1 MQFKNPVLNF
11 FEKMKSNR
19 RFSTLVFL
27 ISSLSILIILL
38 LIGIILPQSTVDIN
52 LSDIKQAPSAHH
64 IFGTDWLGRDM
75 LCRTLKGLSV
85 SMEVGIITAVASCVI
100 AVILGASAAYFGGKV
115 DSVIKWLT
123 DVTMG
128 MPMTIF
134 LIMIS
139 VLVGKGKKGII
150 LGVVLTHWV
159 HLARI
164 IRVEVMQIRNRQY
177 IAQSRS
183 FGKSGLYILKN
194 HILPA
199 ILPQFIVGVVLLFP
213 HAILHEA
220 AITFLGFGI
229 PPDQPAIGIILSE
242 AMGYLNTGMWWLAV
256 FPGVVLVIIV
266 RIFDKLGERLNY
278 MLNPT
283 TGQQ

>member
-1 MQFKNPVLNF
+1 MLSDLKT
-11 FEKMKSNR
+11 NR
-19 RFSTLVFL
+19 RLSTLVFL
-27 ISSLSILIILL
+27 YVSLAILIILL
-38 LIGIILPQSTVDIN
+38 LVGIFLPSSTVDIN
-52 LSDIKQAPSAHH
+52 LSDIKQAPSLHH

-85 SMEVGIITAVASCVI
+85 SMEVGIITAVSSCII
-100 AVILGASAAYFGGKV
+100 AVIFGATAAYFGGKV

-164 IRVEVMQIRNRQY
+164 IRVEVMQIRGRQY
-177 IAQSRS
+177 INQSRS
-183 FGKSGLYILKN
+183 FGKSGFYIMKN
-194 HILPA
+194 HIIPA

-256 FPGVVLVIIV
+256 FPGIVLVIIV

-278 MLNPT
+278 LLNPT

>member
-1 MQFKNPVLNF
+1 MLSDLKT
-11 FEKMKSNR
+11 NR
-19 RFSTLVFL
+19 RLSTLVFL
-27 ISSLSILIILL
+27 YASLAILIILL
-38 LIGIILPQSTVDIN
+38 LVGILLPSSTVDIN
-52 LSDIKQAPSAHH
+52 LSDIKQAPSIHH

-85 SMEVGIITAVASCVI
+85 SMEVGIITAVSSCII
-100 AVILGASAAYFGGKV
+100 AVILGATAAYFGGKV

-164 IRVEVMQIRNRQY
+164 IRVEVMQIRGRQY
-177 IAQSRS
+177 INQSRS
-183 FGKSGLYILKN
+183 FGKSGFYIMKN
-194 HILPA
+194 HIIPA

-256 FPGVVLVIIV
+256 FPGIVLVIIV

-278 MLNPT
+278 LLNPT

>member
-1 MQFKNPVLNF
+1 MLSKLKN
-11 FEKMKSNR
+11 NR
-19 RFSTLVFL
+19 RLSTFVLL
-27 ISSLSILIILL
+27 IASLSILLILL
-38 LIGIILPQSTVDIN
+38 LIGILLPSSTVDIN
-52 LSDIKQAPSAHH
+52 LSEIKQAPSARH

-85 SMEVGIITAVASCVI
+85 SMEVGIITALASCVI
-100 AVILGASAAYFGGKV
+100 AVILGAVAAYFGGKV
-115 DSVIKWLT
+115 DTIIKWLT

-150 LGVVLTHWV
+150 LGVVLSHWV

-183 FGKSGLYILKN
+183 FGKSGFYILKN

-256 FPGVVLVIIV
+256 FPGIVLVVIV

-278 MLNPT
+278 LLNPT

>member
-1 MQFKNPVLNF
+1 MLSDLKT
-11 FEKMKSNR
+11 NR
-19 RFSTLVFL
+19 RLSTLIFL
-27 ISSLSILIILL
+27 YASLAILIILL
-38 LIGIILPQSTVDIN
+38 LVGILLPSSTVDIN
-52 LSDIKQAPSAHH
+52 LSDIKQAPSLHH

-85 SMEVGIITAVASCVI
+85 SMEVGIITAVSSCII
-100 AVILGASAAYFGGKV
+100 AVILGATAAYFGGKV

-164 IRVEVMQIRNRQY
+164 IRVEVMQIRGRQY
-177 IAQSRS
+177 INQSRS
-183 FGKSGLYILKN
+183 FGKNGFYIMKN
-194 HILPA
+194 HIIPA

-256 FPGVVLVIIV
+256 FPGIVLVIIV

-278 MLNPT
+278 LLNPT

>member
-11 FEKMKSNR
+11 FKKMKSNR

-183 FGKSGLYILKN
+183 FGKNGFYILKN

-256 FPGVVLVIIV
+256 FPGIMLVAIV

-278 MLNPT
+278 LLSPT
-283 TGQQ
+283 TAQE

>member
-1 MQFKNPVLNF
+1 MLSDFKT
-11 FEKMKSNR
+11 NR
-19 RFSTLVFL
+19 RLSTLVFL
-27 ISSLSILIILL
+27 YVSLAILIILL
-38 LIGIILPQSTVDIN
+38 LVGIFLPSSTVDIN
-52 LSDIKQAPSAHH
+52 LSDIKQAPSIHH

-85 SMEVGIITAVASCVI
+85 SMEVGIITAVSSCII
-100 AVILGASAAYFGGKV
+100 AVIFGATAAYFGGKV

-164 IRVEVMQIRNRQY
+164 IRVEVMQIRGRQY
-177 IAQSRS
+177 INQSRS
-183 FGKSGLYILKN
+183 FGKSGFYIMKN
-194 HILPA
+194 HIIPA

-256 FPGVVLVIIV
+256 FPGIVLVIIV

-278 MLNPT
+278 LLNPT

>member
-1 MQFKNPVLNF
+1 MNCKKL
-11 FEKMKSNR
+11 SGNR
-19 RFSTLVFL
+19 RFSTLFL
-27 ISSLSILIILL
+27 LWTSFAVLTLLLLVGIALPDSFCAINLPQVRLAPSLSHL
-38 LIGIILPQSTVDIN
+38 
-52 LSDIKQAPSAHH
+52 
-64 IFGTDWLGRDM
+64 FGTDWLGRDM

-85 SMEVGIITAVASCVI
+85 SMEVGLVTALSSCAI
-100 AVILGASAAYFGGKV
+100 AVVLGITAAYFGGKV
-115 DSVIKWLT
+115 DTVIKWLT

-134 LIMIS
+134 LIMVS

-150 LGVVLTHWV
+150 IGVVITHWV

-164 IRVEVMQIRNRQY
+164 IRIEVMQIRNRQY
-177 IAQSRS
+177 IIQSKS
-183 FGKSGLYILKN
+183 FGKSGFYIMTR
-194 HILPA
+194 HIIPG

-256 FPGVVLVIIV
+256 FPGLVLVVIV

-278 MLNPT
+278 LLNPT
-283 TGQQ
+283 TGQE

>member
-11 FEKMKSNR
+11 FKKMKSNR

-183 FGKSGLYILKN
+183 FGKSGFYILKN
-194 HILPA
+194 HIIPA

-256 FPGVVLVIIV
+256 FPGVVLVVIV

>member
-1 MQFKNPVLNF
+1 MLCKAAT
-11 FEKMKSNR
+11 NR
-19 RFSTLVFL
+19 RRSTLIFL
-27 ISSLSILIILL
+27 IVSLAVLFIMLMV
-38 LIGIILPQSTVDIN
+38 GIILPEKSCEIN
-52 LSDIKQAPSAHH
+52 LNQVKLAPSGLHV
-64 IFGTDWLGRDM
+64 FGTDWLGRDM

-85 SMEVGIITAVASCVI
+85 SMEVGMITALASCVI
-100 AVILGASAAYFGGKV
+100 AVILGVCSAYFGGKV
-115 DSVIKWLT
+115 DAVIKWLT

-128 MPMTIF
+128 MPMTLF
-134 LIMIS
+134 LIMVS

-150 LGVVLTHWV
+150 IGVVITHWV

-164 IRVEVMQIRNRQY
+164 IRVEVMQLRNRQY
-177 IAQSRS
+177 IIAARS
-183 FGKSGLYILKN
+183 FGKSGFYIMKN

-229 PPDQPAIGIILSE
+229 PPDKPAIGIILSE

-256 FPGVVLVIIV
+256 FPGVMLVAIV

-278 MLNPT
+278 LLSPT
-283 TGQQ
+283 TAQE

>member
-11 FEKMKSNR
+11 FKKMKSNR

-100 AVILGASAAYFGGKV
+100 AVILGATAAYFGGKV

-183 FGKSGLYILKN
+183 FGKSGFYILKN

-256 FPGVVLVIIV
+256 FPGVVLVVIV

>member
-11 FEKMKSNR
+11 FKKMKSNR

-183 FGKSGLYILKN
+183 FGKSGFYILKN

-256 FPGVVLVIIV
+256 FPGVVLVVIV

>member
-1 MQFKNPVLNF
+1 MLSKLKN
-11 FEKMKSNR
+11 NR
-19 RFSTLVFL
+19 RLSTLVFL
-27 ISSLSILIILL
+27 IASLSILIILL
-38 LIGIILPQSTVDIN
+38 LIGILLPSSTVDIN
-52 LSDIKQAPSAHH
+52 LSEIKQAPSAKH

-85 SMEVGIITAVASCVI
+85 SMEVGIITALASCVI
-100 AVILGASAAYFGGKV
+100 AVTLGATAAYFGGKV
-115 DSVIKWLT
+115 DTVIKWLT

-150 LGVVLTHWV
+150 LGVVLSHWV

-183 FGKSGLYILKN
+183 FGKSGFYILKN

-256 FPGVVLVIIV
+256 FPGIVLVIIV

-278 MLNPT
+278 LLNPT

>member
-11 FEKMKSNR
+11 FKKMKSNR

-183 FGKSGLYILKN
+183 FGKNGFYILKN

-256 FPGVVLVIIV
+256 FPGVVLVVIV

>member
-1 MQFKNPVLNF
+1 MLSDLKN
-11 FEKMKSNR
+11 NR
-19 RFSTLVFL
+19 RLSTLVFL
-27 ISSLSILIILL
+27 YASLAILIILL
-38 LIGIILPQSTVDIN
+38 LVGILLPSSTVDIN
-52 LSDIKQAPSAHH
+52 LSDIKQAPSLHH

-85 SMEVGIITAVASCVI
+85 SMEVGIITAVSSCII
-100 AVILGASAAYFGGKV
+100 AVILGATAAYFGGKV

-164 IRVEVMQIRNRQY
+164 IRVEVMQIRGRQY
-177 IAQSRS
+177 INQSRS
-183 FGKSGLYILKN
+183 FGKSGFYIMKN
-194 HILPA
+194 HIIPA

-229 PPDQPAIGIILSE
+229 PPDKAAIVIILSE

-256 FPGVVLVIIV
+256 FPGIVLVCIV
-266 RIFDKLGERLNY
+266 RIFDKLGEGLNLL
-278 MLNPT
+278 LNPAT
-283 TGQQ
+283 AQE

>member
-1 MQFKNPVLNF
+1 MNC
-11 FEKMKSNR
+11 NR
-19 RFSTLVFL
+19 RRHTFILL
-27 ISSLSILIILL
+27 IVSLSILFVTLL
-38 LIGIILPQSTVDIN
+38 TGIFMPDKMCEIN
-52 LSDIKQAPSAHH
+52 LSQVKIAPCLKH

-75 LCRTLKGLSV
+75 FFRTLKGLSV
-85 SMEVGIITAVASCVI
+85 SMEVGIVTALASCAI
-100 AVILGASAAYFGGKV
+100 AVVLGVIAAYFGGKV
-115 DSVIKWLT
+115 DSFIKWLT

-150 LGVVLTHWV
+150 IGVVLTHWV

-164 IRVEVMQIRNRQY
+164 IRIEVMQLKNRQY
-177 IAQSRS
+177 ILASCS
-183 FGKSGLYILKN
+183 FGKSGFYIMKN

-229 PPDQPAIGIILSE
+229 PPDKAAIGIILSE

-256 FPGVVLVIIV
+256 FPGIVLVCIV
-266 RIFDKLGERLNY
+266 RIFDKLGEGLNLL
-278 MLNPT
+278 LNPAT
-283 TGQQ
+283 AQE

>member
-1 MQFKNPVLNF
+1 MLSDLKT
-11 FEKMKSNR
+11 NR
-19 RFSTLVFL
+19 RLSTLIFL
-27 ISSLSILIILL
+27 YASLAILIILL
-38 LIGIILPQSTVDIN
+38 LVGILLPSSTIDIN
-52 LSDIKQAPSAHH
+52 LSDIKQAPSLHH

-85 SMEVGIITAVASCVI
+85 SMEVGIITAVSSCII
-100 AVILGASAAYFGGKV
+100 AVILGATAAYFGGKV

-164 IRVEVMQIRNRQY
+164 IRVEVMQIRGRQY
-177 IAQSRS
+177 INQSRS
-183 FGKSGLYILKN
+183 FGKNGFYIMKN
-194 HILPA
+194 HIIPA

-256 FPGVVLVIIV
+256 FPGIVLVIIV

-278 MLNPT
+278 LLNPT

>member
-1 MQFKNPVLNF
+1 MQFKGAVLEF
-11 FEKMKSNR
+11 FKKMRENR
-19 RFSTLVFL
+19 RFSTLVLL
-27 ISSLSILIILL
+27 ISSLSLLFVLLLVGILL
-38 LIGIILPQSTVDIN
+38 PPGTVDIN
-52 LSDIKQAPSAHH
+52 LSDIKQAPSARH

-85 SMEVGIITAVASCVI
+85 SMEVGIITALSSCVI
-100 AVILGASAAYFGGKV
+100 AVILGATAAYFGGKV
-115 DSVIKWLT
+115 DAVIKWLT

-164 IRVEVMQIRNRQY
+164 IRIEVMQIRNRQY
-177 IAQSRS
+177 ISLSRS
-183 FGKSGLYILKN
+183 FGKSGLYIMKN

-256 FPGVVLVIIV
+256 FPGIVLVCIV

-278 MLNPT
+278 MLNPA

>member
-1 MQFKNPVLNF
+1 MLSDLKN
-11 FEKMKSNR
+11 NR
-19 RFSTLVFL
+19 RLSTLVFL
-27 ISSLSILIILL
+27 YVSLAILIILL
-38 LIGIILPQSTVDIN
+38 LVGILLPSSTVDIN
-52 LSDIKQAPSAHH
+52 LSDIKQAPSLHH

-85 SMEVGIITAVASCVI
+85 SMEVGIITAVSSCII
-100 AVILGASAAYFGGKV
+100 AVILGATAAYFGGKV

-164 IRVEVMQIRNRQY
+164 IRVEVMQIRGRQY
-177 IAQSRS
+177 INQSRS
-183 FGKSGLYILKN
+183 FGKSGFYIMKN
-194 HILPA
+194 HIIPA

-256 FPGVVLVIIV
+256 FPGIVLVIIV

-278 MLNPT
+278 LLNPT

>member
-1 MQFKNPVLNF
+1 MLSKLKN
-11 FEKMKSNR
+11 NR
-19 RFSTLVFL
+19 RLSTLVLL
-27 ISSLSILIILL
+27 IASLSILLIIL
-38 LIGIILPQSTVDIN
+38 LIGILLPSSTVDIN
-52 LSDIKQAPSAHH
+52 LSEIKQAPSARH

-85 SMEVGIITAVASCVI
+85 SMEVGIITALASCVI
-100 AVILGASAAYFGGKV
+100 AVILGAVAAYFGGKV

-150 LGVVLTHWV
+150 LGVVLSHWV

-183 FGKSGLYILKN
+183 FGKSGFYILKN

-256 FPGVVLVIIV
+256 FPGIVLVVIV

-278 MLNPT
+278 LLNPT
-283 TGQQ
+283 TAQQ

>member
-1 MQFKNPVLNF
+1 MQSKNFLKEFFK
-11 FEKMKSNR
+11 KARGNR

-27 ISSLSILIILL
+27 IASLSILIILL
-38 LIGIILPQSTVDIN
+38 LIGILLPSSTVDIN
-52 LSDIKQAPSAHH
+52 LSEIKQAPSARH

-75 LCRTLKGLSV
+75 LCRTIKGLSV
-85 SMEVGIITAVASCVI
+85 SMEIGIITALASCII
-100 AVILGASAAYFGGKV
+100 AVILGATAAYFGGKV

-177 IAQSRS
+177 IILSRS
-183 FGKSGLYILKN
+183 FGKSGFYIMKN

-256 FPGVVLVIIV
+256 FPGLVLVVIV

-278 MLNPT
+278 LLNPT
-283 TGQQ
+283 TGQL

>member
-1 MQFKNPVLNF
+1 MKFKNPVLNF
-11 FEKMKSNR
+11 FKKMKSNR

-183 FGKSGLYILKN
+183 FGKSGFYILKN

>member
-1 MQFKNPVLNF
+1 MQFKNALSSFWKNL
-11 FEKMKSNR
+11 KSNR
-19 RFSTLVFL
+19 RFSTLVLL
-27 ISSLSILIILL
+27 ISSFSILLILL
-38 LIGIILPQSTVDIN
+38 LIGILLPSASVEIN
-52 LSDIKQAPSAHH
+52 LSDIKQSPSLKHL
-64 IFGTDWLGRDM
+64 FGTDWLGRDM

-85 SMEVGIITAVASCVI
+85 SMEVGIVTALSSCVI
-100 AVILGASAAYFGGKV
+100 AVILGATAAYFGGKV

-134 LIMIS
+134 LIMVS

-150 LGVVLTHWV
+150 IGVVITHWV

-164 IRVEVMQIRNRQY
+164 IRIEVMQIRNRQY

-183 FGKSGLYILKN
+183 FGKSGFFILKN

-256 FPGVVLVIIV
+256 FPGLVLVAIV

-278 MLNPT
+278 LLNPS
-283 TGQQ
+283 TGQV

>member
-1 MQFKNPVLNF
+1 MLSDLKT
-11 FEKMKSNR
+11 NR
-19 RFSTLVFL
+19 RLSTLIFL
-27 ISSLSILIILL
+27 YASLAILIILL
-38 LIGIILPQSTVDIN
+38 LVGILLPSSTVDIN
-52 LSDIKQAPSAHH
+52 LSDIKQAPSLHH

-85 SMEVGIITAVASCVI
+85 SMEVGIITAVSSCII
-100 AVILGASAAYFGGKV
+100 AVILGATAAYFGGKV

-164 IRVEVMQIRNRQY
+164 IRVEVMQIRGRQY
-177 IAQSRS
+177 INQSRS
-183 FGKSGLYILKN
+183 FGKNGFYIMKN

-256 FPGVVLVIIV
+256 FPGIVLVIIV

-278 MLNPT
+278 LLNPT

>member
-1 MQFKNPVLNF
+1 MNFKSLSILLRKLS
-11 FEKMKSNR
+11 ENR

-27 ISSLSILIILL
+27 ALTLLFLLILL
-38 LIGIILPQSTVDIN
+38 FTGIFLPASSCEIN
-52 LSDIKQAPSAHH
+52 LKEVKLAPSFKH

-85 SMEVGIITAVASCVI
+85 SMEVGLITAFSSCII
-100 AVILGASAAYFGGKV
+100 AVFLGVTAAYFGGKF
-115 DSVIKWLT
+115 DTVIKWLT

-128 MPMTIF
+128 LPMTIF

-164 IRVEVMQIRNRQY
+164 IRIEVMQIRNRQY
-177 IAQSRS
+177 IQSALS
-183 FGKSGLYILKN
+183 FGKSPFYIMKN
-194 HILPA
+194 HILPS
-199 ILPQFIVGVVLLFP
+199 ILPQFVVGVVLLFP

-229 PPDQPAIGIILSE
+229 PPDQPAIGIIISE
-242 AMGYLNTGMWWLAV
+242 AMGYLNTGMWWLAL
-256 FPGVVLVIIV
+256 FPGLLLVLIV
-266 RIFDKLGERLNY
+266 RLFDKLGERLNFL
-278 MLNPT
+278 LNPA
-283 TGQQ
+283 TGQE

>member
-1 MQFKNPVLNF
+1 MQFKDGILEF
-11 FEKMKSNR
+11 LKKMKKNR
-19 RFSTLVFL
+19 RFSTLVLL
-27 ISSLSILIILL
+27 ISSLTVLFVLLLVGILL
-38 LIGIILPQSTVDIN
+38 PSSTVDIN
-52 LSDIKQAPSAHH
+52 LSDIKQAPSVKH

-85 SMEVGIITAVASCVI
+85 SMEVGIITALSSCVI
-100 AVILGASAAYFGGKV
+100 AVILGAVAAYFGGKV
-115 DSVIKWLT
+115 DAVIKWLT

-164 IRVEVMQIRNRQY
+164 IRIEVMQIRNRQY
-177 IAQSRS
+177 ISLSRS
-183 FGKSGLYILKN
+183 FGKSGLYIMKN

-256 FPGVVLVIIV
+256 FPGIVLVCIV

-278 MLNPT
+278 MLNPA

>member
-1 MQFKNPVLNF
+1 
-11 FEKMKSNR
+11 MKSNR

-183 FGKSGLYILKN
+183 FGKSGFYILKN

>member
-1 MQFKNPVLNF
+1 MQSKNFIKAFFKKAKN
-11 FEKMKSNR
+11 NR
-19 RFSTLVFL
+19 RFSTLLLL

-38 LIGIILPQSTVDIN
+38 IVGILLPSSTVDIN
-52 LSDIKQAPSAHH
+52 LSEIKQAPSARH

-85 SMEVGIITAVASCVI
+85 SMEVGIITALASCVI
-100 AVILGASAAYFGGKV
+100 AVILGAVAAYFGGKV

-177 IAQSRS
+177 ITLSRS
-183 FGKSGLYILKN
+183 FGKSGFYIMKN

-256 FPGVVLVIIV
+256 FPGLVLVIIV

>member
-11 FEKMKSNR
+11 FKKMKSNR

-183 FGKSGLYILKN
+183 FGKSGFYILKN

>member
-1 MQFKNPVLNF
+1 MLSKLKN
-11 FEKMKSNR
+11 NR
-19 RFSTLVFL
+19 RLSTIVFL
-27 ISSLSILIILL
+27 IASLSILIILL
-38 LIGIILPQSTVDIN
+38 LIGILLPSSTVDIN
-52 LSDIKQAPSAHH
+52 LSEIKQAPSIRH

-85 SMEVGIITAVASCVI
+85 SMEVGIITAPASCVI
-100 AVILGASAAYFGGKV
+100 AVILGAVAAYFGGKV
-115 DSVIKWLT
+115 DTIIKWLT

-150 LGVVLTHWV
+150 LGVVLSHWV

-183 FGKSGLYILKN
+183 FGKSGFYILKN

-256 FPGVVLVIIV
+256 FPGIVLVVIV

-278 MLNPT
+278 LLNPT

>member
-1 MQFKNPVLNF
+1 MLSDLKN
-11 FEKMKSNR
+11 NR
-19 RFSTLVFL
+19 RLSTLVFL
-27 ISSLSILIILL
+27 YASLAILIILL
-38 LIGIILPQSTVDIN
+38 LVGILLPSSTVDIN
-52 LSDIKQAPSAHH
+52 LSDIKQAPSLHH

-85 SMEVGIITAVASCVI
+85 SMEVGIITAVSSCII
-100 AVILGASAAYFGGKV
+100 AVILGATAAYFGGKV

-164 IRVEVMQIRNRQY
+164 IRVEVMQIRGRQY
-177 IAQSRS
+177 INQSRS
-183 FGKSGLYILKN
+183 FGKSGFYIMKN
-194 HILPA
+194 HIIPA

-256 FPGVVLVIIV
+256 FPGIVLVIIV

-278 MLNPT
+278 LLNPT

>member
-1 MQFKNPVLNF
+1 MLSKLKN
-11 FEKMKSNR
+11 NR
-19 RFSTLVFL
+19 RLSTLVLL
-27 ISSLSILIILL
+27 IASLSTLIILL
-38 LIGIILPQSTVDIN
+38 LTGILLPSSTVDIN
-52 LSDIKQAPSAHH
+52 LSEIKQAPSVKH

-85 SMEVGIITAVASCVI
+85 SMEVGIITALASCII
-100 AVILGASAAYFGGKV
+100 AVILGSTAAYFGGKV
-115 DSVIKWLT
+115 DTVIKWLT

-150 LGVVLTHWV
+150 LGVVLSHWV

-183 FGKSGLYILKN
+183 FGKSGFYILKN

-256 FPGVVLVIIV
+256 FPGIVLVIIV

-278 MLNPT
+278 LLNPT

>member
-1 MQFKNPVLNF
+1 MQSKNSIQLF
-11 FEKMKSNR
+11 FRKVKTNR

-27 ISSLSILIILL
+27 VASLAILIILL
-38 LIGIILPQSTVDIN
+38 LVGILLPSSSVDIN
-52 LSDIKQAPSAHH
+52 LSEIKQAPSAKH

-85 SMEVGIITAVASCVI
+85 SMEVGIITALASCVI
-100 AVILGASAAYFGGKV
+100 AVILGAVAAYFGGKV

-177 IAQSRS
+177 IILSQS
-183 FGKSGLYILKN
+183 FGKSGFYIMKN

-256 FPGVVLVIIV
+256 FPGLVLVVIV

-278 MLNPT
+278 ILNPT
-283 TGQQ
+283 TGQE

>member
-1 MQFKNPVLNF
+1 
-11 FEKMKSNR
+11 
-19 RFSTLVFL
+19 
-27 ISSLSILIILL
+27 
-38 LIGIILPQSTVDIN
+38 
-52 LSDIKQAPSAHH
+52 
-64 IFGTDWLGRDM
+64 M

-85 SMEVGIITAVASCVI
+85 SMEVGIVTALLSCAI
-100 AVILGASAAYFGGKV
+100 AVVLGITAAYFGGKV
-115 DSVIKWLT
+115 DTVIKWLT
-123 DVTMG
+123 DLTMG

-134 LIMIS
+134 LIMVS

-150 LGVVLTHWV
+150 IGVVITHWV

-164 IRVEVMQIRNRQY
+164 IRIEVMQIRNRQY
-177 IAQSRS
+177 IIQSKS
-183 FGKSGLYILKN
+183 FGKSGFYIMAK
-194 HILPA
+194 HIIPG
-199 ILPQFIVGVVLLFP
+199 IMPQFIVGVVLLFP

-256 FPGVVLVIIV
+256 FPGIVLVIIV

-278 MLNPT
+278 LLNPM
-283 TGQQ
+283 TGQI